1 MVVTLVVGLLAFL
14 LAVRFTTVLG
24 AILQAYAFMVSGLF
38 IPTLGA
44 YFWKRGSS
52 AGALAGMVGGGSLT
66 LLLIAGVL
74 HLPDGLQVLGLD
86 PALYGIL
93 FSALLFVPVSLTL
106 PDKEANQ

>member
-1 MVVTLVVGLLAFL
+1 MFVTLVVGLLAFL

-44 YFWKRGSS
+44 FFWKRASS
-52 AGALAGMVGGGSLT
+52 AGALAGMAGGGSLT

-74 HLPDGLQVLGLD
+74 QLPDGLQALGLD
-86 PALYGIL
+86 PALYGII
-93 FSALLFVPVSLTL
+93 FSALLFVPVSLTF
-106 PDKEANQ
+106 PDTQANQ

>member
-1 MVVTLVVGLLAFL
+1 
-14 LAVRFTTVLG
+14 
-24 AILQAYAFMVSGLF
+24 MVSGLF

-66 LLLIAGVL
+66 LLLIAGGL
-74 HLPDGLQVLGLD
+74 HLPPWVEAFGLD

-93 FSALLFVPVSLTL
+93 FSALLFIPVSLTF
-106 PDKEANQ
+106 PDPKATNEE